1 MQFWDPE
8 KEKKFS
14 LDRTLEQL
22 GQGIAGNLQ
31 RRRQSLDTKFGLR
44 ALGYSDP
51 EAEMLSGMN
60 PQLLSE
66 ALKQR
71 QRDTIAKAWADEV
84 NQAEGRGGYGQQQQA
99 QPIQAVPDF
108 SQTGST
114 LPLAG
119 KLQNQTVPPQQQN
132 ITAKK
137 PYTMLPSD
145 VAKAKLYQIT
155 QDKKNQIRKDEL
167 GLKKQEIWTKRIEP
181 LNEAKS
187 ALHAVRLNLNEIRDY
202 FRGGGVIS
210 GATQQALQFAGL
222 DKAITNAS
230 TQAVGKATAQMVIN
244 QLGRMKGMGQVR
256 NFFAQMVE
264 RMKPSLLNTPEGI
277 EAISDSIEVA
287 MDAADQILDLQT
299 NEYERIGNQVLKDP
313 FSAPTNPDSFI
324 KDKIKKINQETIKKM
339 HGVTNRHSSSV
350 YKQETVDTIE
360 DPTTFNTFKDNTYF
374 YDNNGDAIG
383 SDGTKLR
390 KLEIRGG
397 IPIKFID

>member
-60 PQLLSE
+60 PQILTQLVKEKSRE
-66 ALKQR
+66 PLYR
-71 QRDTIAKAWADEV
+71 GWANLV
-84 NQAEGRGGYGQQQQA
+84 NQEEGRGEYGQPEQA
-99 QPIQAVPDF
+99 QATPDL
-108 SQTGST
+108 SQPGAT
-114 LPLAG
+114 LPIAG
-119 KLQNQTVPPQQQN
+119 KLQAQQP
-132 ITAKK
+132 ISK
-137 PYTMLPSD
+137 PRAIAGKQPYEMLHPD
-145 VAKAKLYQIT
+145 VAKTMLDQATKRE
-155 QDKKNQIRKDEL
+155 KNQIRRDEL
-167 GLKKQEIWTKRIEP
+167 GLKKQEVWTKRIEP
-181 LNEAKS
+181 LNESKS
-187 ALHAVRLNLNEIRDY
+187 ALQAVRLNLNEIRDY

-287 MDAADQILDLQT
+287 MDAADQIIDLQT

-313 FSAPTNPDSFI
+313 YSAPTNPDSFI
-324 KDKIKKINQETIKKM
+324 KDKIKKINQETVKKM
-339 HGVTNRHSSSV
+339 HGVANRHSSSV

-360 DPTTFNTFKDNTYF
+360 DPTTFNTFNDNTYF

-383 SDGTKLR
+383 SDGTRLR

-397 IPIKFID
+397 VPIKFID